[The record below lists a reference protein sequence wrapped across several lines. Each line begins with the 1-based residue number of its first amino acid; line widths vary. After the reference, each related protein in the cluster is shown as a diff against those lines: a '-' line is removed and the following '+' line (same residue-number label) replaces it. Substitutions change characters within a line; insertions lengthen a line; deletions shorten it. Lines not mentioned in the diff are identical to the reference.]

1 MDAGSTR
8 LDADTSHGGIPSV
21 TLPVPLREMLGE
33 AGLPSAQQLRCP
45 NDQTSGDGVLR

>member
-1 MDAGSTR
+1 
-8 LDADTSHGGIPSV
+8 
-21 TLPVPLREMLGE
+21 MLGE